1 MSNLVYIAAGGVIGA
16 LLRYAV
22 TGAVFKLVP
31 GAFPWGTLLVNI
43 SGCFAIG
50 VVWHLFEGL
59 YITPGM
65 RLFLMVGFLGAYTT
79 FSSFGLET
87 INLLREGEIGY
98 ALFYVLASNALCI
111 AAVYAGILATRGLT
125 GILR

>member
-1 MSNLVYIAAGGVIGA
+1 MSNLIYIAAGGVIGA

-65 RLFLMVGFLGAYTT
+65 RLFLMVGLLGAYTT

-87 INLLREGEIGY
+87 INLLREGEVGY
-98 ALFYVLASNALCI
+98 ALFYVLISNVVGI

>member
-1 MSNLVYIAAGGVIGA
+1 MSNLIYIAAGGVIGA

-87 INLLREGEIGY
+87 INLLREGEVGY
-98 ALFYVLASNALCI
+98 ALFYVLISNVVGI